1 MIGVLVSPKFGA
13 RGASMAV
20 GIGGFRQGVSEFLQ
34 VVYTKPLCICYD
46 FAAVLNLIF
55 LTTPIFEEGAG

>member
-55 LTTPIFEEGAG
+55 